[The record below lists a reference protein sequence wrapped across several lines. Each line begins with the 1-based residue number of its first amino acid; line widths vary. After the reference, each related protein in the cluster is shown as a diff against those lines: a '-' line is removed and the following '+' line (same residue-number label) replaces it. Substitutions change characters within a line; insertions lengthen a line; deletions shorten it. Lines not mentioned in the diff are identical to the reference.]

1 MGNAQSNTLHEAA
14 ANNDLPKAQ
23 ALIRD
28 DHKDV
33 NETDKVGHVFKNC
46 SSKGNS
52 EVHMPFFFGTGQP
65 QVSHSLPATSTYSI
79 VQTMG

>member
-33 NETDKVGHVFKNC
+33 NETDKVGHVL
-46 SSKGNS
+46 
-52 EVHMPFFFGTGQP
+52 QP
-65 QVSHSLPATSTYSI
+65 VFLKK
-79 VQTMG
+79 